1 MSIVPQGVSPC
12 RGFVVIAWAVVV
24 VFITLWCPMWS
35 TFLWL
40 LSQLAIVMEDVYLLS
55 SSKEHSRSLL
65 RKIWHTDW
73 CPWLPAR
80 YVIALMTFLGIV
92 NVYALRVN
100 LSMALVVMVNDS
112 SNQAD
117 MDIQPHAVSIY
128 RAVIWTW
135 WRVLWIYLFLPWRC
149 RLTAGLTMN
158 KVLQRTAQSHP
169 IQ

>member
-1 MSIVPQGVSPC
+1 
-12 RGFVVIAWAVVV
+12 
-24 VFITLWCPMWS
+24 
-35 TFLWL
+35 
-40 LSQLAIVMEDVYLLS
+40 MEDVYLLS

-128 RAVIWTW
+128 RAVIWT
-135 WRVLWIYLFLPWRC
+135 
-149 RLTAGLTMN
+149 
-158 KVLQRTAQSHP
+158 
-169 IQ
+169 